1 MSLFGRI
8 VKRAFDVFNSIL
20 AILFFLIFWIIIAVV
35 IKIQSPGPVFYKA
48 KRVGRNGKLFTC
60 YKFRTMCVDSGDVRL
75 TTLSNDERVFGFG
88 KFLRKTKLDETP
100 QLINVLK
107 GEMSV
112 IGPRPEDEVNSKRV
126 FGDAYDTILSVRPGL
141 SSPASIYDY
150 THGDAFTDESE
161 YERLFLPKKIALEL
175 YYIEHRCVIYDF
187 GVIVRTVVVI
197 FLTLCGKRRFR
208 PVKELNKV
216 ESIHEEAV
224 PV

>member
-8 VKRAFDVFNSIL
+8 IKRVFDVLNSVL
-20 AILFFLIFWIIIAVV
+20 AILFFLIPWLFIAVV
-35 IKIQSPGPVFYKA
+35 IKIQSPGPVLYKA
-48 KRVGRNGKLFTC
+48 KRVGKNGQLFVC

-88 KFLRKTKLDETP
+88 RFLRKTKLDETP

-112 IGPRPEDEVNSKRV
+112 IGPRPEDEVNSKKV
-126 FGDAYDTILSVRPGL
+126 FGAAYDTVLSVRPGL

-150 THGDAFTDESE
+150 THGDVFTDESE

-175 YYIEHRCVIYDF
+175 YYIEHRSVFYDL

-197 FLTLCGKRRFR
+197 FLTLCGKKRFR
-208 PVKELNKV
+208 PVGELKKI
-216 ESIHEEAV
+216 ESANEKAV